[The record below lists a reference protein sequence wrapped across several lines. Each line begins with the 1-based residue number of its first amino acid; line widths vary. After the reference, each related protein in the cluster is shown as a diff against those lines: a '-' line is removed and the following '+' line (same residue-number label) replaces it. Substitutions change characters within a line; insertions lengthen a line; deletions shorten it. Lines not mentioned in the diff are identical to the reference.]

1 MKLQPLEDRIVLKAH
16 DAEAQ
21 TASGLLI
28 PDTAKEKPQR
38 GDVIAVG
45 GGRRTETGALTPMDI
60 KVGDVV
66 VYSKYGGTEITIDG
80 DDLLILPARDILAI
94 VN

>member
-1 MKLQPLEDRIVLKAH
+1 ML
-16 DAEAQ
+16 
-21 TASGLLI
+21 
-28 PDTAKEKPQR
+28 
-38 GDVIAVG
+38 AVG
-45 GGRRTETGALTPMDI
+45 AGRRTDTGVLTPMDV

-66 VYSKYGGTEITIDG
+66 VYAKYGGTEITIDG